1 MQDWVFTLGF
11 LPILPTYE
19 FKNVAKKE
27 SSTKQIFNPFILQET
42 EIKFLMVPER
52 MVGLIIGR
60 GGEQIQSLEAESG
73 CKIHMARSRG
83 NLDELVK

>member
-1 MQDWVFTLGF
+1 
-11 LPILPTYE
+11 
-19 FKNVAKKE
+19 
-27 SSTKQIFNPFILQET
+27 
-42 EIKFLMVPER
+42 MVPER